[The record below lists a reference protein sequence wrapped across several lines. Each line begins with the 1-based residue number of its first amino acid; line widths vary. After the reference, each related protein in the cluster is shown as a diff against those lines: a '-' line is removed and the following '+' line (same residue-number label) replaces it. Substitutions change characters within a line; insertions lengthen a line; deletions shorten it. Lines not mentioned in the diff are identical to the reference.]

1 MKSLVRNIKGK
12 YDYVSVQRQINS
24 ETATSF
30 AENQLKV
37 NPRVIILSG
46 WQEQSVLPVQS
57 QDADGKMWYIVR
69 VRSINDESDAS
80 RLDPFEF
87 GLTETQILD
96 RIQSHRQAQISVD
109 SVPDEG
115 GKICAFNIW
124 NCSYSSITDGVG
136 RGPILLENHDSP
148 PNPNR
153 IIQIKKGRQ
162 WNPNGATTLG
172 STSKTSGDSWSAKPG
187 VKLINETEVGFITL
201 LTERLRSKGFSQN
214 LVVNS
219 TTRTPEQQMAAI
231 VKQVKNN
238 PKWFDNK
245 YKSSSFSS
253 YRQVIKTELDKG
265 ESNWNISVMVQEV
278 KKAME
283 NGIYMSKHLKSGAFD
298 LQTSLFDYIT
308 ANTVVE
314 EIKLMKSEGVGGVTF
329 VDWENVTG
337 TNLDSRKLPNSQPIY
352 GEHIHVGLR

>member
-1 MKSLVRNIKGK
+1 MKSLIRNIKGK
-12 YDYVSVQRQINS
+12 YDYISVQRQINS

-30 AENQLKV
+30 TENQLKI
-37 NPRVIILSG
+37 NPKVVILTG
-46 WQEQSVLPVQS
+46 WQEQSVLPAQS

-87 GLTETQILD
+87 GLSEHEILD
-96 RIQSHRQAQISVD
+96 RIQSHRQAQISVE
-109 SVPDEG
+109 SVPDDG

-136 RGPILLENHDSP
+136 RGPIILENHDSL

-162 WNPNGATTLG
+162 WDPNGANTLG
-172 STSKTSGDSWSAKPG
+172 SMSETSGQGWSAKPG
-187 VKLINETEVGFITL
+187 VKLINETEVNFITL
-201 LTERLRSKGFSQN
+201 LTERLRNKGFSKD

-219 TTRTPEQQMAAI
+219 TTRTPQQQIAA
-231 VKQVKNN
+231 VTKQVKNN

-245 YKSSSFSS
+245 YTSNSFSS
-253 YRQVIKTELDKG
+253 YRKVIKAELDKG
-265 ESNWNISVMVQEV
+265 PTQWSTAIMEREVQ
-278 KKAME
+278 KAMQ

-298 LQTSLFDYIT
+298 IQTSLFDYAT

-314 EIKLMKSEGVGGVTF
+314 EIKSMISEGVGGVTF
-329 VDWENVTG
+329 VDWENVSG
-337 TNLDSRKLPNSQPIY
+337 DNLALRKSGSSAIY